1 MSTPATRVNVR
12 GCRRGGSWVAP
23 IVLIVAGILLL
34 LSEFDIVY
42 FHKTWPL
49 LLIIGGVLVL
59 ARRLGQQNGY
69 DSEVNH
75 G

>member
-1 MSTPATRVNVR
+1 MSTPGPQLAMR
-12 GCRRGGSWVAP
+12 RRGGSWVAP
-23 IVLIVAGILLL
+23 VVMIVAGFLLL

-49 LLIIGGVLVL
+49 LLIIAGVLVL
-59 ARRLGQQNGY
+59 VRRMGQQNGY
-69 DSEVNH
+69 HSEVNH